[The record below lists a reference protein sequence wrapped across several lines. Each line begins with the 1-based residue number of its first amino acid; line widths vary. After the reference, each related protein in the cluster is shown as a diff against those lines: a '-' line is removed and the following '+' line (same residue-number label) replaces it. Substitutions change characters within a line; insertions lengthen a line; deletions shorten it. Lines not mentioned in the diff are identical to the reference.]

1 MAVTWRTTR
10 PGADEHAP
18 YYKAYVEESGSGDL
32 IEILQQ
38 QLTGTAL
45 LLDGVPPGRA
55 DHRYAPDKWSVKEV
69 IGHLADSERVFAYR
83 ALRFA
88 RRDESPL
95 ASFDENAWVP
105 AGGFDARSL
114 AEIAAEFTAVRRA
127 SLALFRSF
135 DDEAAMRRGTASGK
149 IMSVRALVAVVAG
162 HERHHV
168 RVLKERYGVG

>member
-10 PGADEHAP
+10 PGADEYGPH
-18 YYKAYVEESGSGDL
+18 YTGYIEESASGDL
-32 IEILQQ
+32 LEMLER

-45 LLDGVPPGRA
+45 LLDGVPAGRA

-88 RRDESPL
+88 RQDASPL

-105 AGGFDARSL
+105 GGGFDARSL
-114 AEIAAEFTAVRRA
+114 ADIAAEFAAVRRA

-135 DDEAAMRRGTASGK
+135 DDEAAMRRGTASGR
-149 IMSVRALVAVVAG
+149 IMSVRALVAVIAG

-168 RVLKERYGVG
+168 RILRERYGVG